1 MDILIY
7 IVALLIVEIVGF
19 AALGLIVAGI
29 CWIAIKLSE

>member
-7 IVALLIVEIVGF
+7 IVSLLIVEIIGF
-19 AALGLIVAGI
+19 ATLGLIISGI